1 MPGKNKIEP
10 FHILNVIFF
19 LAASSIAILPLLIV
33 LASSFSSE
41 RSIMVNGYSF
51 IPKEWSVAAY
61 KIVFGK
67 GSSVINA
74 YKITFFVT
82 IVGTIT
88 AVFITTMMAYAISR
102 KCLRYRNIL
111 SLIAYIPMVF
121 SGGLVPFYIT
131 LVKLHLQDNLLGL
144 ILPLL
149 VSPFN
154 LFLILNYFRGLPES
168 FFDAAKVDGAGE
180 FRIYSRIVLPL
191 AIPGIAT
198 ILLFYALG
206 YWNEWFLALLLIE
219 NQKLYPLQYLL
230 RRVLSSILFVQMG
243 QTTDTSSIPAESTK
257 MATVVVTVGPIIFL
271 YPFIQK
277 YFINGITIGGVK
289 G

>member
-277 YFINGITIGGVK
+277 YFIKGITIGGVK